1 MFRSNGRPL
10 ADSLQ
15 LFSLSVAALVGA
27 FALLLAVTAG
37 VSLETA
43 VIRAVVV
50 LIVFGGLAFGAA
62 SVARWVLD
70 ASRGA

>member
-15 LFSLSVAALVGA
+15 LFGLSVAALVASFA
-27 FALLLAVTAG
+27 FLLAVTAG

-43 VIRAVVV
+43 VVRSIVA
-50 LIVFGGLAFGAA
+50 LIVFGALAFAA
-62 SVARWVLD
+62 AGVARWVLD
-70 ASRGA
+70 PTRGA

>member
-15 LFSLSVAALVGA
+15 LFGLSVAVLVGA

-43 VIRAVVV
+43 VIRAVVA
-50 LIVFGGLAFGAA
+50 LIVFGGLAFAAA